1 LDVRDLEVGRGKRE
15 KEGMAVCSLN
25 LFGFI
30 QIYWYLQRDLSR
42 IAKTNMCVGGQE
54 STSGGGVLE
63 RGRDEDR
70 QGGGGGGLGKGAGGK
85 GIEARNAFEKSQK
98 IHTTNKK
105 YLKRLK

>member
-1 LDVRDLEVGRGKRE
+1 MRDLEVGRGKRE

-70 QGGGGGGLGKGAGGK
+70 QGGGGGAWGKVLEGRGLRPGTHL
-85 GIEARNAFEKSQK
+85 KS
-98 IHTTNKK
+98 HKK
-105 YLKRLK
+105 YIRLTRNT